1 MERSV
6 WIILNKNFSITIDGE
21 IKNNKVEDKKFSPGS
36 DIWTNELPRLGFSD
50 EKVQKDYDNFI
61 TDIIT
66 LFAEPSINE
75 VLIDAKI
82 LKKSRTVVEV
92 LEEEEEFTSAK
103 LLELE
108 KKWKPERIIIEYNGM
123 WNMKDLALP
132 FHWNLEQQL
141 YWLDL
146 MADSNISI
154 SNCPSN
160 IFFCCIIF
168 QNTINSLF
176 CFCFIIIILL

>member
-66 LFAEPSINE
+66 LFAEPSVNE

-82 LKKSRTVVEV
+82 G
-92 LEEEEEFTSAK
+92 EESEYINCKTPLIIRKIEEYSVDE
-103 LLELE
+103 
-108 KKWKPERIIIEYNGM
+108 II
-123 WNMKDLALP
+123 K
-132 FHWNLEQQL
+132 
-141 YWLDL
+141 
-146 MADSNISI
+146 
-154 SNCPSN
+154 
-160 IFFCCIIF
+160 
-168 QNTINSLF
+168 
-176 CFCFIIIILL
+176 